1 MMSEKEDQKCP
12 VKEMSEMSVGEN
24 NGNGI
29 GAPVRVC
36 RSSRNATSTLNGGLG
51 HGPSSPIRRVER
63 NKSGPQ
69 GRMTRVGRVPPVRAP
84 PKRSQSSKIGRP
96 TFRPVL
102 PDAGVP
108 VDQHQG
114 KRRGVNRSHSNKV
127 KGSTRN
133 VPARSGSFQR
143 RCVPDRTCSS
153 SSLRRSATKRQQQLG
168 NVSVT
173 NSTAETDDISVSDS
187 VFTSFSIQ
195 TMDSIMVRKKQIP
208 PTQGQN
214 GVDREMA
221 IEFDDSF
228 KGIGR
233 ADYDDDGADDVV
245 YEYEE
250 DMSVFSES
258 WCSSESCEVLSDYEE
273 GEMDGAILED
283 DEGEDEDENDKTIPS
298 VKYEVD
304 CTSTE

>member
-1 MMSEKEDQKCP
+1 MMNDEEEPKCL
-12 VKEMSEMSVGEN
+12 VKEMSEMSVGEKN
-24 NGNGI
+24 CNGI
-29 GAPVRVC
+29 GAPMRVC
-36 RSSRNATSTLNGGLG
+36 RPSRNATSTLNSELG
-51 HGPSSPIRRVER
+51 RGPSSPIRRVER

-69 GRMTRVGRVPPVRAP
+69 DRMTRAGHVPPVRAP
-84 PKRSQSSKIGRP
+84 PRRSQSSKIGRP

-114 KRRGVNRSHSNKV
+114 KRRGVNRSHSNTV
-127 KGSTRN
+127 KGSARN
-133 VPARSGSFQR
+133 VPARSGIFQR
-143 RCVPDRTCSS
+143 RRVPDRTSSS
-153 SSLRRSATKRQQQLG
+153 SSLLRASTKRQQQLG
-168 NVSVT
+168 DISVT
-173 NSTAETDDISVSDS
+173 KSTAETDDISVSDS

-208 PTQGQN
+208 LTQGQN

-228 KGIGR
+228 KGSGR

-283 DEGEDEDENDKTIPS
+283 DEGEGEDENDKTIPS
-298 VKYEVD
+298 VKNEVD